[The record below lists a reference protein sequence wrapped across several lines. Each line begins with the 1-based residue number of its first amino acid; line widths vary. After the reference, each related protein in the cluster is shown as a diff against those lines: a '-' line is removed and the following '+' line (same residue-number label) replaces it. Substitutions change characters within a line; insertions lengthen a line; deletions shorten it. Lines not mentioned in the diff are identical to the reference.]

1 MAAIARAIG
10 FAHNSSVRLAAATQ
24 QLHAS
29 ADCARE
35 SVTHQEET
43 AQRMAVAAAQMTEA
57 SEQAAQQSRE
67 ALAAATSAQS
77 DSEGGRAA
85 VSQSVALLRQLEAAV
100 QDAGAVIQRLNQDSS
115 HIAAMVDVINEVAD

>member
-1 MAAIARAIG
+1 
-10 FAHNSSVRLAAATQ
+10 
-24 QLHAS
+24 
-29 ADCARE
+29 
-35 SVTHQEET
+35 
-43 AQRMAVAAAQMTEA
+43 MAVAAAQMTEA

-85 VSQSVALLRQLEAAV
+85 VSQSVELLRQLEAAV